1 MRGTA
6 EEQISFTSIDAICE
20 DLLEDEGFLV
30 TLREARSTVF
40 SDEDFDSLYP
50 SGRGRPSHPP
60 SVLAALLLAQLFYGV
75 SDREAERRSRVDL
88 SWKDALGLPL
98 EHRGIPHVCLVEFRA
113 RVVRAGMAG
122 FFNDKLLSLARRA
135 GVIGHRRVVDSTA
148 IADCVMTMDTVTLIS
163 SAMRRCLELLGKLDK
178 RVERTTRASLIRSDY
193 DERGKPQINWSS
205 ATEREALVNEL
216 CKDAATVIDACA
228 EVDEPELNEATQLLR
243 IVAAQDVEEDGEG
256 GVAIRQGVAPDRV
269 VSTVDVDAR
278 HGHRSRSD
286 RYDGFK
292 AHLSVD
298 VDSDL
303 ITAAAASKATTADHE
318 VLPALLEADPVAI
331 AELIADTHYGHAETR
346 VALVA
351 EGIELVA
358 PAMPSSSKRDFF
370 SKDDFSID
378 FETKAVT
385 CPAGVSVAI
394 SRTSKAKRTQVFFG
408 QHCTSC
414 HLKSTCTTRA
424 EGRII
429 EINPAEEL
437 LSAARKARWTPEFRD
452 RYRERARVERKNAQ
466 LKFRT
471 QKIPWRGLVKADA
484 WVKLRSAALNL
495 DRIGRMPGLIG

>member
-1 MRGTA
+1 M
-6 EEQISFTSIDAICE
+6 
-20 DLLEDEGFLV
+20 
-30 TLREARSTVF
+30 
-40 SDEDFDSLYP
+40 
-50 SGRGRPSHPP
+50 
-60 SVLAALLLAQLFYGV
+60 LAALLLAQLFYGV

-135 GVIGHRRVVDSTA
+135 GVIGHRRVVDSTG

-269 VSTVDVDAR
+269 ISTVDVDAR

-351 EGIELVA
+351 ERDRARCPCDAVLVKTGLLQQGRLLDRLRNQGRDLSCRCERRHLENEQGKTDPGVLWPALHELSPEIDVHDSRGGTDHRDQPCRGA
-358 PAMPSSSKRDFF
+358 ALSGKKSSMD
-370 SKDDFSID
+370 
-378 FETKAVT
+378 T
-385 CPAGVSVAI
+385 GVPRPL
-394 SRTSKAKRTQVFFG
+394 SRTGPSRTQERSAQVP
-408 QHCTSC
+408 HAESP
-414 HLKSTCTTRA
+414 LARTR
-424 EGRII
+424 EGRCLGQAPIRRTEFGPNRTDAGADRVI
-429 EINPAEEL
+429 
-437 LSAARKARWTPEFRD
+437 ARTFHHRHD
-452 RYRERARVERKNAQ
+452 SQ
-466 LKFRT
+466 
-471 QKIPWRGLVKADA
+471 
-484 WVKLRSAALNL
+484 
-495 DRIGRMPGLIG
+495 